1 MKRDAQ
7 MYTISEK
14 IVVNRLRQESKNWY
28 EPLSVAEKKALKKY
42 TYNSFEQKHN
52 RFFERLNTMLRGN
65 YNKADAKKLEK
76 YAEIISSAIYKYKLH
91 YPLTCYR
98 GVDIDTT
105 NGFVIGTEF
114 TFKQFISTT
123 VIRSKAF
130 STKYLYIIYVQPMSQ
145 GAYIEL
151 VSKFPSQREFL
162 LDKSCKYKLI
172 SRKENII
179 ELEVIL

>member
-1 MKRDAQ
+1 
-7 MYTISEK
+7 MYTIPEK
-14 IVVNRLRQESKNWY
+14 IVVNRLRRESKDWY
-28 EPLSVAEKKALKKY
+28 DSLSMAEKKALKKY
-42 TYNSFEQKHN
+42 TYNSFEKKHN
-52 RFFERLNTMLRGN
+52 RFFERLNAMLRGS

-76 YAEIISSAIYKYKLH
+76 YAEIISSAIHKYKLH
-91 YPLTCYR
+91 YPLICYR

-105 NGFVIGTEF
+105 DGFTIGTEF

-130 STKYLYIIYVQPMSQ
+130 TTKYLYIIYVPPMSK

-151 VSKFPSQREFL
+151 ISKFPSQREFL

-172 SRKENII
+172 SKKENII